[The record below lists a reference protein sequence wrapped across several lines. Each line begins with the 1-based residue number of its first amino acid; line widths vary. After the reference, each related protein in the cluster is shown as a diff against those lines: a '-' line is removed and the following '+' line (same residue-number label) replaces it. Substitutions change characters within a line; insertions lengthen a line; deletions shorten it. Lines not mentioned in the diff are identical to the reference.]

1 MSVSKAFVQSPW
13 DRINPK
19 DYNSQAKEALQAAG
33 LWRPREAR
41 WEGDK
46 RTGTV
51 MNVPTHYT
59 YRGGHNTVGS
69 ANPYSGRRT
78 EYTVWDKELGNY
90 RKIPITKQ
98 NFFTGGLEDLP
109 TAIDEGG
116 VGTQANRQKT
126 FRPKDKG
133 KLANATAQELDRQE
147 LLNKL
152 LADRRATILDYRS
165 NVMESKGIGQSNSNY
180 YKDLKADAEAF
191 RQENK
196 DAFAQ
201 LATNK
206 DVISNFT
213 EQLQAQAKGSKERAR
228 LNRERKAV
236 IDEQKEIR
244 SGITGFDEYRDK
256 TEKIKRINT
265 ERKAAG
271 ERADRLLGFLD
282 STQASAKKIAEE
294 KSAFNEKYKRGRFD
308 PNNKKAQERFAK
320 RKHTA
325 IKFVL
330 KTKNGVKRHL

>member
-1 MSVSKAFVQSPW
+1 M
-13 DRINPK
+13 
-19 DYNSQAKEALQAAG
+19 
-33 LWRPREAR
+33 
-41 WEGDK
+41 
-46 RTGTV
+46 
-51 MNVPTHYT
+51 
-59 YRGGHNTVGS
+59 
-69 ANPYSGRRT
+69 
-78 EYTVWDKELGNY
+78 
-90 RKIPITKQ
+90 
-98 NFFTGGLEDLP
+98 
-109 TAIDEGG
+109 
-116 VGTQANRQKT
+116 
-126 FRPKDKG
+126 
-133 KLANATAQELDRQE
+133 
-147 LLNKL
+147 
-152 LADRRATILDYRS
+152 ADRRATILDYRS

-320 RKHTA
+320 KKAYRDKIRA
-325 IKFVL
+325 
-330 KTKNGVKRHL
+330 KNKERREKGTFKRSKKLGMFFY